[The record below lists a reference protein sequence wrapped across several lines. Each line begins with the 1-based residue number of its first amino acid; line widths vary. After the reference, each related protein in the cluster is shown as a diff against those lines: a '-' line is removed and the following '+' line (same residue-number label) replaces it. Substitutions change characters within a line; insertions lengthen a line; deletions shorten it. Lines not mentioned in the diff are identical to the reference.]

1 MARAIRLGTEGGR
14 LAYRAGRI
22 PRRLYAQAST
32 QDEGRAAF

>member
-14 LAYRAGRI
+14 LAYRSGRI

-32 QDEGRAAF
+32 PEDGVAEF